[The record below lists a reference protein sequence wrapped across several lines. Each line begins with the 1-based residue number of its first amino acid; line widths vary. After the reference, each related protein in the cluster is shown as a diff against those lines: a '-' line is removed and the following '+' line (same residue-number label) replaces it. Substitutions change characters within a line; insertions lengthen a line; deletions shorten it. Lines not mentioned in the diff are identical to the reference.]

1 MQKAR
6 AAKLAAGQD
15 LTTDSQWEVRI
26 SLRFSRVF
34 SFSLSF
40 FFVRRRDAT
49 RRLHL
54 FLHSWSKSPVQKRMF
69 GRLTI
74 VKRCSFYDYTV
85 GRLHWRRPGR
95 RKGGRTRSQ
104 EGGQGGQVKTPPSR
118 RSHSSKHHSSVLI
131 SHIHTI
137 TLMNAVK
144 VYRRDKQLDAFVLA
158 FAFLSTRHPNI
169 HASLRLYGFCLKT
182 HDD

>member
-1 MQKAR
+1 M
-6 AAKLAAGQD
+6 
-15 LTTDSQWEVRI
+15 
-26 SLRFSRVF
+26 
-34 SFSLSF
+34 
-40 FFVRRRDAT
+40 T
-49 RRLHL
+49 RRLHVCFL
-54 FLHSWSKSPVQKRMF
+54 FLAFMEQNPVQKRMF

-74 VKRCSFYDYTV
+74 LKRCSFYDYRV

-144 VYRRDKQLDAFVLA
+144 VYRRDKQLDDAFVLA

-169 HASLRLYGFCLKT
+169 HASRPLYGFCLKT
-182 HDD
+182 HDDGCVCNDNKWTTPHRGRTDDRTTGRPE